1 MPTLILGSL
10 LENIVDLRQ
19 TFEYFL
25 SFQITVSQLD

>member
-10 LENIVDLRQ
+10 LQNIVDLRQ